1 MPTDARM
8 KKIDD
13 LLIKMGHL
21 TTKVKQFINVVLWS
35 INALE
40 IGVFLFGTDSRSC
53 LKESL
58 SGFYN
63 GSVCSALEQKGAVT
77 LKCMCE

>member
-1 MPTDARM
+1 MLCFVLESKESFMPTDARM

-53 LKESL
+53 LK
-58 SGFYN
+58 
-63 GSVCSALEQKGAVT
+63 
-77 LKCMCE
+77 